1 MLIQTWNVLEEGGSK
16 IGTFYLKHQSYRHAD
31 SKVRVLWQWEWA
43 QNFIRDTPDLNQIL
57 KYSGSS
63 REYFAWLD
71 TALDQG
77 GGYLN
82 SVSYCLC

>member
-43 QNFIRDTPDLNQIL
+43 QNFIRDTPDLNQI
-57 KYSGSS
+57 
-63 REYFAWLD
+63 
-71 TALDQG
+71 
-77 GGYLN
+77 
-82 SVSYCLC
+82 